1 MIPFGDQIYI
11 YIRETCIVYTNMFK
25 ANELLFNEHTYAII
39 THRDEWD
46 MSGAWDID
54 GILINVI

>member
-1 MIPFGDQIYI
+1 MVIKYI